1 MKAAY
6 DVLIDTEQREIYNKL
21 GAGAVKSQAVFNEM
35 DQFFVIGIYY
45 LINASLTYLVT
56 IGRRNEKARTWTF
69 CGLIFMFAAELALT
83 LGGVDSGLPDLPSW
97 VLPTLPHYD
106 IVQIMHSIY
115 PAFLN
120 GCRLVSSAIFV
131 DIEVQI
137 RAMLVQLLKGHSML
151 ILQLRTIE
159 MEIGKLRNNGTHVE
173 RRSGG
178 VKIDDVSSSSTPNFD
193 SVTSKLLEIERE
205 DFFKKSDVNKLIGDI
220 STSDKSR
227 FSIPF
232 SNFWV
237 FLALYAAYFYF
248 TDK

>member
-6 DVLIDTEQREIYNKL
+6 DVLIDTEKRKIYNKL
-21 GAGAVKSQAVFNEM
+21 GAGAVKSQAVFDEM
-35 DQFFVIGIYY
+35 NQFFVIGIYY

-83 LGGVDSGLPDLPSW
+83 LGGVDGLPDLPSW
-97 VLPTLPHYD
+97 VLPTLPHYG

-131 DIEVQI
+131 DIEAQI
-137 RAMLVQLLKGHSML
+137 RVVLVQLLNGHSML
-151 ILQLRTIE
+151 TLQLRTIE

-178 VKIDDVSSSSTPNFD
+178 VKINDVSSSSTPNFD
-193 SVTSKLLEIERE
+193 SVTSKLLEIETE
-205 DFFKKSDVNKLIGDI
+205 ETFKKSNANKLIGDI

-232 SNFWV
+232 SKFWV
-237 FLALYAAYFYF
+237 FLALYAAYYYF